1 MPSRTWSISIRPHL
15 VIENQNQRPTADPR
29 NEQPPGVIL
38 KEHIHTLLIPRQRK
52 QQCPSI
58 LTFFAGFWASDEYG
72 AEAPRATRALRAVLP
87 PIPVAV
93 RRKILWLA
101 SIVFGFAFGSM
112 RASALLLR
120 VMAVGGCDNDDL

>member
-1 MPSRTWSISIRPHL
+1 M
-15 VIENQNQRPTADPR
+15 IENQNQRPTADPR

-38 KEHIHTLLIPRQRK
+38 KEHLHTLLIPDSESSSA
-52 QQCPSI
+52 CL

-101 SIVFGFAFGSM
+101 SIVFGFSFGSM
-112 RASALLLR
+112 RASALLLGDGR
-120 VMAVGGCDNDDL
+120 RRLR